1 MQLEDYLEFHTEPV
15 EYIRIKGSRISLDLV
30 LELYNLGM
38 RPEQIATHFGCPL
51 EPVQVYA
58 AIAYYLQNK
67 EAVEAYL
74 ERGERRWKETEAAI
88 RAQPESEAVKR
99 IKAIKAAR
107 AMASEAENP

>member
-1 MQLEDYLEFHTEPV
+1 MQLEDYFDFNTTPV
-15 EYIRIKGSRISLDLV
+15 EHIRIKGTRISLDHV
-30 LELYNLGM
+30 IELYKQGM
-38 RPEQIATHFGCPL
+38 RPEQIAVYFGCPL

-58 AIAYYLQNK
+58 AITYYLQNK

-74 ERGERRWKETEAAI
+74 ERGEQRWNETEAAI

-107 AMASEAENP
+107 AIAEAE